1 MKNKKQLILSLLALV
16 LVSGLA
22 ATSSTFAWF
31 TSTRTASLTFSSA
44 TVENRSSDLKVSYVG
59 SQNTFTTVDPTDND
73 IALTGGNRVT
83 DISGNGIDLYKP
95 VWASDANVA
104 SVINKVTP
112 NGVGVAGAADGYYI
126 DILLK
131 VERTSTNANPKGL
144 KVYLGENTAIA
155 PVDSGNAKDVD
166 AVKASRMAVIGYDD
180 ASRTNPAIK
189 HLYAPEVEASAKYLV
204 ENAAESAYSLSGYEL
219 VSAIGLKSDAF
230 VTETL
235 QADATYEIANL
246 MTASEAYVGFRFW
259 IEGTDAETINDKAL
273 GGMFKVNLDV
283 YSLEV

>member
-59 SQNTFTTVDPTDND
+59 SQNTFTTVDSTANA
-73 IALTGGNRVT
+73 IVLTGGNRVT
-83 DISGNGIDLYKP
+83 DISGNGVNFYKP
-95 VWASDANVA
+95 VWSSTENVA
-104 SVINKVTP
+104 SVINLVST
-112 NGVGVAGAADGYYI
+112 ADGYYI
-126 DILLK
+126 DMLLK

-155 PVDSGNAKDVD
+155 PVDSGNAKDVN
-166 AVKASRMAVIGYDD
+166 AVKASRMAVVGYDD
-180 ASRTNPAIK
+180 ALRANPELK
-189 HLYAPEVEASAKYLV
+189 HLYTPEAEPGAKYLV
-204 ENAAESAYSLSGYEL
+204 ENEDEAAYEIDGYEL
-219 VSAIGLKSDAF
+219 VSATELKSDAF
-230 VTETL
+230 VTKTL

>member
-59 SQNTFTTVDPTDND
+59 SQNTFTTVDPTANA
-73 IALTGGNRVT
+73 IVLTGGNRVT
-83 DISGNGIDLYKP
+83 DISGNGVNFYKP
-95 VWASDANVA
+95 VWSSTEDVA
-104 SVINKVTP
+104 SVINLVST
-112 NGVGVAGAADGYYI
+112 ADGYYI
-126 DILLK
+126 DMLLK

-144 KVYLGENTAIA
+144 KVYLGENTVIA
-155 PVDSGNAKDVD
+155 PVDGGNTKDVD
-166 AVKASRMAVIGYDD
+166 AVKASRMAVVGYDD
-180 ASRTNPAIK
+180 ALRANPVVK
-189 HLYAPEVEASAKYLV
+189 HLYAPAVEASPKYLIA
-204 ENAAESAYSLSGYEL
+204 NAAASAYNLNGYEL
-219 VSAIGLKSDAF
+219 VSATELKSDAF

-235 QADATYEIANL
+235 QADATYEIADL